1 MWLVETAM
9 RKRVAEGTQGWSQR
23 GAAPGLRLAVV
34 TGVLGWGRTAGR
46 PQGDTHCSA
55 PGGRWE
61 AGGLASAG
69 EENTPGTPSIWAW
82 GLGVWAMEMEGG
94 D

>member
-1 MWLVETAM
+1 MSGIVPGAGRTFICLAEFCGRSEQITLMWLVETAM

-23 GAAPGLRLAVV
+23 GAAPGPRLAVV

-46 PQGDTHCSA
+46 PQGDTQ
-55 PGGRWE
+55 PVRLLVGGGRR
-61 AGGLASAG
+61 
-69 EENTPGTPSIWAW
+69 
-82 GLGVWAMEMEGG
+82 G